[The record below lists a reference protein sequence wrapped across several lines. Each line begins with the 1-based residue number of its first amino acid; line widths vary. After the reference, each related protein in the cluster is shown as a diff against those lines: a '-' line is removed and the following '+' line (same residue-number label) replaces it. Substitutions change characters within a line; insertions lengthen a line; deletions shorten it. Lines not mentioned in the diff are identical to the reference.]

1 MAKSKKSKSSNSSL
15 VMSILYIALGIIL
28 LVSPGEALNI
38 AMTIAGIFFII
49 SGIIE
54 LVRKNWIGGVISL
67 VIGVA
72 ILILGWTLINIVML
86 VLGILIAVKGIIAL
100 VQAIQQKKKNVLTIL
115 FPILTILV
123 GILLAF
129 GNLTGIVLLVGGI
142 LLIIVGAL
150 GLVGALKK

>member
-1 MAKSKKSKSSNSSL
+1 MAKSKKRKSSNSSL
-15 VMSILYIALGIIL
+15 VMSILYIVLGIIL
-28 LVSPGEALNI
+28 LVFPGEALNI

-72 ILILGWTLINIVML
+72 ILILGWTLIDIVML

-100 VQAIQQKKKNVLTIL
+100 VQAIQQKKKNFLTIL

-129 GNLTGIVLLVGGI
+129 GNLTGIVLIVGGI
-142 LLIIVGAL
+142 LLIIVGVL

>member
-1 MAKSKKSKSSNSSL
+1 MAKSKKNSANSSL
-15 VMSILYIALGIIL
+15 VMSILYIVLGIIL
-28 LVSPGEALNI
+28 LVFPGEALNI
-38 AMTIAGIFFII
+38 AMTIAGIFFIV

-54 LVRKNWIGGVISL
+54 LIRKNWIGGVISL

-72 ILILGWTLINIVML
+72 ILILGWTLIDIVML

-129 GNLTGIVLLVGGI
+129 GNLTGIVLIVGGI
-142 LLIIVGAL
+142 LLIIVGVL